1 MGAHL
6 IRSIAALMTTAGLAG
21 LLPAGPAF
29 AQSATNSD
37 PVDSFLV
44 QYAVVMV
51 VILALYVIP
60 SIVAFARKHPNR
72 WLILVIN
79 IVFGGTG
86 IGWLG
91 SLVWAMNAVHKS
103 PTGSDGGE
111 SGLNI
116 FANDPITVRVEGPPL
131 TTATDADIADRL
143 LRLKSLREDGV
154 INDDEYARLRK
165 PLLDRL
171 V

>member
-1 MGAHL
+1 MEAHL
-6 IRSIAALMTTAGLAG
+6 IRSIAALAGAGPAG
-21 LLPAGPAF
+21 LLPVGPALAQF
-29 AQSATNSD
+29 AKNPD
-37 PVDSFLV
+37 PVDTFLV

-103 PTGSDGGE
+103 PSGSDGGE

-131 TTATDADIADRL
+131 TTATAADITDRL
-143 LRLKSLREDGV
+143 LRLKLLREDGV

>member
-1 MGAHL
+1 MDAHL
-6 IRSIAALMTTAGLAG
+6 IRSIAALMTAAGLAG

-37 PVDSFLV
+37 PVDTFLV
-44 QYAVVMV
+44 QYAVVMA
-51 VILALYVIP
+51 VILALYIIP
-60 SIVAFARKHPNR
+60 SIVTFARKHPNR

-91 SLVWAMNAVHKS
+91 ALVWAMNAVHKS

-116 FANDPITVRVEGPPL
+116 FANDPVTVRVEGASL
-131 TTATDADIADRL
+131 TTATDADITDRL
-143 LRLKSLREDGV
+143 LRLKLLREDGV

-165 PLLDRL
+165 PLLDRP

>member
-1 MGAHL
+1 MGAHH
-6 IRSIAALMTTAGLAG
+6 IRSIAALTVVRLAG
-21 LLPAGPAF
+21 LLPAGPAV
-29 AQSATNSD
+29 AQSATDSD
-37 PVDSFLV
+37 PVDAFLV
-44 QYAVVMV
+44 QYTVVMA

-103 PTGSDGGE
+103 RTGSDGGE

-116 FANDPITVRVEGPPL
+116 FANDPVTVRVEGASF

-143 LRLKSLREDGV
+143 LRLKSLREEDV

>member
-1 MGAHL
+1 MGAHRTRFL
-6 IRSIAALMTTAGLAG
+6 AALTGAGLAG

-29 AQSATNSD
+29 AQAATNPD
-37 PVDSFLV
+37 PVDTFLV

-51 VILALYVIP
+51 VILTLYLIP

-91 SLVWAMNAVHKS
+91 SLVWALNAIHKS

-116 FANDPITVRVEGPPL
+116 FANDPITVRVEGASL
-131 TTATDADIADRL
+131 ATAADADITNRL
-143 LRLKSLREDGV
+143 LRLKTLRDDGA
-154 INDDEYARLRK
+154 INDDEYARLSRPILHK
-165 PLLDRL
+165 LT
-171 V
+171 